1 MNRKK
6 IKFII
11 LLLIAII
18 IQLFVMPYF
27 EIDRVSPDVI
37 TIVIVYSSFYF
48 GRLNGTIFGFVGGFI
63 FDLVS
68 GGIIGSG
75 MFAKTLVG
83 FLAGFF
89 QNTYLNESEYHF
101 IKYLLIMF
109 FCAGIDSFFFSLFGF
124 AEIKLSLINLFF
136 TTSIFPGIYTTIIS
150 IPVYFLRPKGFFN
163 E

>member
-1 MNRKK
+1 MNRNK

-48 GRLNGTIFGFVGGFI
+48 GRLNGTIFGFVSGFI

-68 GGIIGSG
+68 GGMIGSS

-109 FCAGIDSFFFSLFGF
+109 FCAGIDSFFFSLFGYKF
-124 AEIKLSLINLFF
+124 IFYYKYFPWYLYNDYFHTCLFF
-136 TTSIFPGIYTTIIS
+136 KTERIFQ
-150 IPVYFLRPKGFFN
+150 
-163 E
+163 